1 MNLLAINLVSCGLL
15 LPLAATDLLVQNT
28 IICALGE
35 AVTAGICASSALGV
49 LLVAADQYRA
59 VLRPLQY
66 HTTRSI
72 SSKHL
77 VAAAFMLATWLGG
90 IICSLLSIIDLTPK
104 NSIWNS
110 CKYNILQLNINFRIY
125 FSLFYILFIFI
136 IPVSTL
142 CWLYGCIYTE
152 AHKNSKR
159 ARRNGSTHECNENN
173 SVNIQPLLHVTPPT
187 NRIVSSLKHRIS
199 NASLFKYREEARAA
213 RISFLVIFMS
223 IICWSPYCI
232 LLILRTL
239 FMINIQQYIVTCTI
253 ALLASTSL
261 VSPALFAYRS
271 RRLQREVKKL
281 ICCQSKNYS
290 LPSRN
295 FLTRDKW
302 RKRAALAAVAAATLV
317 NNTNNEKTVIE
328 INENK
333 DVINDM
339 VTVNIVNPADTSRSS
354 FSSGTTQGTSTDI
367 E

>member
-1 MNLLAINLVSCGLL
+1 MNLLAINLLSCVLL

-28 IICALGE
+28 VVCAVGE

-49 LLVAADQYRA
+49 LLVAADQYCA
-59 VLRPLQY
+59 VLKPLQY
-66 HTTRSI
+66 HATRSI

-77 VAAAFMLATWLGG
+77 AAAFMLATWLAGLL
-90 IICSLLSIIDLTPK
+90 CSVFSIVDLAPE
-104 NSIWNS
+104 NSLWNS
-110 CKYNILQLNINFRIY
+110 CSYHLLQLDINFRIY
-125 FSLFYILFIFI
+125 FSLLYILFIFI

-173 SVNIQPLLHVTPPT
+173 SVNVQPLLHVASPPA

-213 RISFLVIFMS
+213 RISFLVILMS
-223 IICWSPYCI
+223 VICWSPYCI

-239 FMINIQQYIVTCTI
+239 FSVNIEQYMVTLSI

-281 ICCQSKNYS
+281 VLCQSKNSSS

-295 FLTRDKW
+295 FLSRNKW
-302 RKRAALAAVAAATLV
+302 RQRAALAAVAAATLV
-317 NNTNNEKTVIE
+317 NSTEKSATCVTIEQPDNT
-328 INENK
+328 
-333 DVINDM
+333 

-354 FSSGTTQGTSTDI
+354 FSSGTTQGTSTDV